1 MKKFKVAIIGNGARS
16 ISYGKAFTKCND
28 VEIVALCD
36 QNQKNTITMAKISNI
51 SNYIY
56 YSNYWDLY
64 EKHQDLDGVVIAT
77 PNHLHRE
84 MAIPFIERGI
94 PIGLEKPMTTTM
106 HDSEMI
112 LLAAKKYKSRLL
124 IGFVLRSAPFYK
136 KVNEMLKDD
145 LIGPVLTIQADELGG
160 YGVSSII
167 CRLPW
172 RRYQASSGGSLMEKS
187 SHDIDLINWFSNNR
201 PLSVNSYGGN
211 LLFRPNPNLPVKCI
225 DCKHKDCQY
234 YGAKE
239 ISSSAED
246 ALFQDFTQLREAEQ
260 FCIYN
265 IDKDVADNQSVSIEY
280 SNGVIA
286 NFMLSF
292 NCSGKRSGRNL
303 HIIGTKGR
311 IWGNAED
318 NELYIFENKNSKNIK
333 IELGEISSGH
343 SGGDEGHALE
353 LVKMMKDRNY
363 TPGQDDYA
371 GYLSNAICIA
381 ADLSRTENRRIN
393 FRYDAN
399 NFITFI

>member
-1 MKKFKVAIIGNGARS
+1 MKKFKVAIIGNGGRS
-16 ISYGKAFTKCND
+16 ISYGKAFSKCND
-28 VEIVALCD
+28 VEVVALCD
-36 QNQKNTITMAKISNI
+36 QNQKNTITMAKMSNI
-51 SNYIY
+51 SDYIY
-56 YSNYWDLY
+56 YSDYLELH
-64 EKHQDLDGVVIAT
+64 EKHQDLDGVVIVT

-84 MAIPFIERGI
+84 MAIPFIERGM
-94 PIGLEKPMTTTM
+94 PIALEKPITTTM
-106 HDSEMI
+106 RDSEII

-136 KVNEMLKDD
+136 KVDEMLKHD
-145 LIGPVLTIQADELGG
+145 LIGPVLTIQADELGS

-167 CRLPW
+167 CRSPW

-187 SHDIDLINWFSNNR
+187 SHDMDLINWFSNGR

-225 DCKHKDCQY
+225 DCKHKDCPY
-234 YGAKE
+234 YGTPE
-239 ISSSAED
+239 FSPSAGD
-246 ALFQDFTQLREAEQ
+246 AVLQDFAQHRDAEQ

-292 NCSGKRSGRNL
+292 NCSGERSGRNL
-303 HIIGTKGR
+303 HIVGTKGR
-311 IWGNAED
+311 IWGNIED
-318 NELYIFENKNSKNIK
+318 NQLYVFENNNSKVTK
-333 IELGEISSGH
+333 IELGEIESGH

-353 LVKMMKDRNY
+353 LVKMMRDKNY
-363 TPGQDDYA
+363 TPDQDDYA

-381 ADLSRTENRRIN
+381 ADLSRVEKRRIN
-393 FRYDAN
+393 FRYDTN
-399 NFITFI
+399 NFITFN